1 MAILHKHNCDNSI
14 QESILNTLFGAYY
27 PVSKVIL
34 KDSKI
39 DIQILEDDEGCLY
52 HTKLHKDIPF
62 NDIHISGMNEVGMI
76 FQVKHI
82 PDNFK
87 IHNHTGNQIFIKE
100 IITTD
105 LKGDLILENMYLD
118 LLENMR
124 LDNLN
129 NIPSILSKR
138 LEKVTSIDF
147 GETGGF
153 FIRCFEDFDENSYKT
168 ELFNR
173 ILKDYYS
180 SFKQYLN
187 HLSHIQLVINVAAIG
202 KVVIYLDL
210 KDRFKCYFI

>member
-14 QESILNTLFGAYY
+14 QESILNTTFGAYY
-27 PVSKVIL
+27 PPCDINFNNSSINITIL
-34 KDSKI
+34 KDN
-39 DIQILEDDEGCLY
+39 EGCLY

-76 FQVKHI
+76 FQVKYI
-82 PDNFK
+82 PENFK
-87 IHNHTGNQIFIKE
+87 THNHTGNQIFIKE

-147 GETGGF
+147 GETGGL
-153 FIRCFEDFDENSYKT
+153 FIRCFEDFAENSYKT

-173 ILKDYYS
+173 ILNDYYA
-180 SFKQYLN
+180 SFKQHLN
-187 HLSHIQLVINVAAIG
+187 HLPHIQLVINVAAVG
-202 KVVIYLDL
+202 KVVIYLDFE
-210 KDRFKCYFI
+210 DMSKCHFI